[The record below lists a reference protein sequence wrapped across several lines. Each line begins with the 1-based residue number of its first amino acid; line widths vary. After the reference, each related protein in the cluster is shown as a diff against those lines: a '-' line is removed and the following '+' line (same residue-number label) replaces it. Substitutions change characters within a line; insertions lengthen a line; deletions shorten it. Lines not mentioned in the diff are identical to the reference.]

1 MNLGISLC
9 GIEFKTPLIAA
20 SGTFGYGREMR
31 DYMDLSELGGISS
44 KAVTGTMRLGNPT
57 PRIAQTASGCL
68 NAVGLQNPGVDAFIQ
83 TELPFMK
90 TLGTRIIANVS
101 GSSEEEYLEVITKL
115 RGQGIDMVELNISCP
130 NVKQGAMS
138 FGTSVQ
144 MAHDITKKCKQVCD
158 VPLMVKLTPNVTD
171 IAAIALAV
179 QDAGADAVSLINT
192 LTGMAVNAKTR
203 RPILANITGGLSG
216 PAIKPIAL
224 RMVYQVAKAVKIP
237 VVGLGGITS
246 GEDVAEFLLCGASA
260 VMVGTAN
267 LSTPVAMREILAQ
280 LRAFMQAQGI
290 EDINE
295 LVGSL
300 QV

>member
-44 KAVTGTMRLGNPT
+44 KAVTGTMRLGNPS
-57 PRIAQTASGCL
+57 PRIAETASGCL
-68 NAVGLQNPGVDAFIQ
+68 NAVGLQNPGIDAFIQ

-90 TLGTRIIANVS
+90 TLGTRIIVNVS

-130 NVKQGAMS
+130 NVKHGAMA

-246 GEDVAEFLLCGASA
+246 GEDVAEFMLCGASA

-267 LSTPVAMREILAQ
+267 LSSPVAMREILAQ
-280 LRAFMQAQGI
+280 LRTFMQAQGM